1 MLSLILSV
9 LNKRVTA
16 NIKVIAGFLWCTIK
30 SHKSSH
36 GTPVLTLNAMLVVL
50 NLSGIN
56 NRPNNKSLPAGQFS
70 LGRNRA
76 RQCAGFTLNLE
87 QLLHF
92 IRRIPNHPHD
102 S

>member
-1 MLSLILSV
+1 MTEESGEKVLSLILSV
-9 LNKRVTA
+9 SNKRVTA

-56 NRPNNKSLPAGQFS
+56 NGPIT
-70 LGRNRA
+70 RA
-76 RQCAGFTLNLE
+76 F
-87 QLLHF
+87 QLDNFLLAETEHDNVLDLHSTWSSYY
-92 IRRIPNHPHD
+92 IL
-102 S
+102 